1 MQGSPSTLKT
11 ERITELN
18 RLWNVYPTPHG
29 TVGVQQSLEKR
40 LLIRAKHLQQVSPPG
55 AEFCQTKKVRVK
67 LSGDGTNIGKRLHV
81 INFTFTLLDEG
92 SVAYGYE
99 GNHTLAVLKEPENYK
114 SLAKGLEDIRLEV
127 ERLSRL

>member
-1 MQGSPSTLKT
+1 M
-11 ERITELN
+11 
-18 RLWNVYPTPHG
+18 
-29 TVGVQQSLEKR
+29 
-40 LLIRAKHLQQVSPPG
+40 SPPG

-81 INFTFTLLDEG
+81 INFTFTLLGEG

-99 GNHTLAVLKEPENYK
+99 GNHTLAVLKEPENYE

-127 ERLSRL
+127 ERLKQIVVDGQTYDVVYFLGGDWVFGAVYRHRQCYVQLLMYLV

>member
-1 MQGSPSTLKT
+1 M
-11 ERITELN
+11 
-18 RLWNVYPTPHG
+18 
-29 TVGVQQSLEKR
+29 
-40 LLIRAKHLQQVSPPG
+40 
-55 AEFCQTKKVRVK
+55 K